1 MSWSIERKNE
11 KEMEQKK
18 GNNNLKKNKLATKLR
33 ITSCVR
39 IYDWKDSMTYFQ
51 IRINE
56 IGTSLLNFILFM
68 NDIKA
73 MDSVSG

>member
-1 MSWSIERKNE
+1 MIYRKKNE

-39 IYDWKDSMTYFQ
+39 IYDWNDSMTYFSDQ
-51 IRINE
+51 NKWNCYKF
-56 IGTSLLNFILFM
+56 LDFILFM
-68 NDIKA
+68 NDRKA